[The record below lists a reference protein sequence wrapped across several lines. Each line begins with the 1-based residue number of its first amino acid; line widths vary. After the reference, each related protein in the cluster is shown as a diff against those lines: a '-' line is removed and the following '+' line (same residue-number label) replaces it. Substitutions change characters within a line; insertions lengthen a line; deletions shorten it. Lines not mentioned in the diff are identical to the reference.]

1 MKKRQELLTD
11 EQWELPEPLF
21 PEAKRRRDGRGRP
34 WASNRACFEGI
45 LWILQTGAAGRF
57 LPDHFPSPSTCRRRL
72 QRWEE
77 KGIWL
82 EAWRRFL
89 GALDS
94 EGLLRWDERFLDGSF
109 APAKNGAL
117 PSAKPSVARAQSGWY
132 WSMVKAFRRE
142 FGWMDGNCG
151 ATNVAG
157 LWNEPTPG
165 WDSFADCWFAM
176 SICFPPV
183 VLSSASLACGSP

>member
-1 MKKRQELLTD
+1 MGWTTNSGNCRSRYFRKRSGDAMVAADPGHPTERVLRVFCGYCRPGQPGDSCQTIFPH
-11 EQWELPEPLF
+11 LPL
-21 PEAKRRRDGRGRP
+21 AGDGCSDGRKRESGWKPGDGFWVPWIAKDCCAGMRDFWMAALRP
-34 WASNRACFEGI
+34 
-45 LWILQTGAAGRF
+45 LK
-57 LPDHFPSPSTCRRRL
+57 
-72 QRWEE
+72 
-77 KGIWL
+77 KGL
-82 EAWRRFL
+82 
-89 GALDS
+89 
-94 EGLLRWDERFLDGSF
+94 
-109 APAKNGAL
+109 L